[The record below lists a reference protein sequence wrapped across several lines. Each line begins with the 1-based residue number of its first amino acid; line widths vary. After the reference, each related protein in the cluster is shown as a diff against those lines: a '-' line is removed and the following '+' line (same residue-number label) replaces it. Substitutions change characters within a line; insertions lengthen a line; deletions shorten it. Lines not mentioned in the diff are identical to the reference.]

1 MLGNESQPDLLGGSA
16 MLAQAEQ
23 HEAAQRVFL
32 SSLDVACR
40 MGTPIERAR
49 RFACDQA
56 KRATGLD
63 WAAALTATASQRAGP
78 PPALAGAV
86 ATFVTAWHS
95 GTLGLPWVPALAIDA
110 HAAFLRWA
118 KREGHA
124 AVSMKVFTP
133 AALATRLLRSRRT
146 SWRAC
151 RKIRQ
156 PASFLV
162 PDGHEPGIQYI
173 ADWLGE
179 SVSAFRRA
187 AKEAHL
193 G

>member
-1 MLGNESQPDLLGGSA
+1 MLGAESQPDLLGGSA

-23 HEAAQRVFL
+23 HEAAQRIFL

-40 MGTPIERAR
+40 MGTPLERAR

-63 WAAALTATASQRAGP
+63 WAAALTATATYRNAP
-78 PPALAGAV
+78 PRLLAGAV
-86 ATFVTAWHS
+86 ATFMGAWHT
-95 GTLGLPWVPALAIDA
+95 GTLGLPWVPALTIDA
-110 HAAFLRWA
+110 HSAFVRWA
-118 KREGHA
+118 KREGQA
-124 AVSMKVFTP
+124 PVSMRVF
-133 AALATRLLRSRRT
+133 AQMAIASRLVRPRRT
-146 SWRAC
+146 SWRYC
-151 RKIRQ
+151 RKIRA
-156 PASFLV
+156 PSSFLV
-162 PDGHEPGIQYI
+162 PDGQDAGDQFI

>member
-1 MLGNESQPDLLGGSA
+1 

-23 HEAAQRVFL
+23 HEAAQRIFL

-40 MGTPIERAR
+40 LGTPLDRAR

-63 WAAALTATASQRAGP
+63 WAAALTATATHRPGP
-78 PPALAGAV
+78 APALAGAV
-86 ATFVTAWHS
+86 AIFIGSWHA
-95 GTLGLPWVPALAIDA
+95 GTLGLPWAPALAIDT

-118 KREGHA
+118 KREGRP

-133 AALATRLLRSRRT
+133 AAVATRLVRPRRAC
-146 SWRAC
+146 WRAC
-151 RKIRQ
+151 GKIRQ

-162 PDGHEPGIQYI
+162 PDGHDPGTQYI

>member
-1 MLGNESQPDLLGGSA
+1 MLGAEPQPDLLGGST

-23 HEAAQRVFL
+23 HEAAQRIFL

-40 MGTPIERAR
+40 MGTPLDRAR

-63 WAAALTATASQRAGP
+63 WAAALTTTASSRAAP
-78 PPALAGAV
+78 PPALASAV
-86 ATFVTAWHS
+86 ATFMSAWHS
-95 GTLGLPWVPALAIDA
+95 GTLGLPWLPALVIDA
-110 HAAFLRWA
+110 HTAFLRWA
-118 KREGHA
+118 KREGHPG
-124 AVSMKVFTP
+124 VSMRVFTP
-133 AALATRLLRSRRT
+133 AAVGTRLVRARRT

-151 RKIRQ
+151 RKIRA
-156 PASFLV
+156 PSSFLV
-162 PDGHEPGIQYI
+162 PEGQDAGDQYI

-187 AKEAHL
+187 AKESKL

>member
-16 MLAQAEQ
+16 MLAIAEQ

-32 SSLDVACR
+32 SSLEVACR
-40 MGTPIERAR
+40 MGTPLDTAR

-63 WAAALTATASQRAGP
+63 WAAALTATASPRAGP

-86 ATFVTAWHS
+86 AAFLSVWHS
-95 GTLGLPWVPALAIDA
+95 GTVGLPWVPALAIDA
-110 HAAFLRWA
+110 HTAFLRWA
-118 KREGHA
+118 KREGHPG
-124 AVSMKVFTP
+124 VSMKVFTP
-133 AALATRLLRSRRT
+133 AALATRLVRARRT

-151 RKIRQ
+151 RKIRA
-156 PASFLV
+156 PSSFLV
-162 PDGHEPGIQYI
+162 PEGQDAGDQYI

-187 AKEAHL
+187 AKESRL
-193 G
+193 T